1 MIPGD
6 AANLIDLVR
15 ARAADS
21 PDRPVFTFLR
31 DGLTPGDTLTFAALD
46 RRARETAAWLQTRF
60 PHGARVLLLHPPG
73 LEFTI
78 AFLGCVY
85 AGLVAIPAY
94 PPRGREVDPRI
105 RAIAADAQAALA
117 LTTAELLPRLKAMTD
132 GAGDLVRVQ
141 WAASDAIA
149 DVSADAWRDPS
160 PSGDTP
166 AHLQYTSGSTA
177 TPKGVIVTHRNLLRN
192 LLDMHL
198 GWRHDADSVIVS
210 WLPHFHDMGL
220 VYGLLE
226 PIFAGIRC
234 YQMPPVAFIQ
244 KPLRWLRAISA
255 FKATHSAAP
264 NFAYDLCVRKIKPDD
279 RLALN
284 LGSWIVAV
292 NGAEAVRADTM
303 NRFVEAF
310 GPVGFRDETFCPGYG
325 LAEATLKVTASPRGQ
340 RPVRLSV
347 DGAALNRSRV
357 VVAGPGAEGARTLV
371 GCGASAIDTGVS
383 IVDPDTRRP
392 CGADGVGEIWVAG
405 SSVAAGYWNRPS
417 ETAETFGAL
426 PMGDGHGPFLRTGDL
441 GFLRADELYIVGR
454 LKDVIII
461 RGQNYYPQD
470 IEEAVEAL
478 GPGFRSHGCA
488 AFSVDLEGE
497 ERLIVA
503 QEIERV
509 ARDADPAEITGRI
522 KQSVAEAFEVQV
534 YDVVILREGA
544 LPRTSS
550 GKIQRQVCRLA
561 YIGGT
566 FEGRVTESH
575 HHDE

>member
-1 MIPGD
+1 MILSD
-6 AANLIDLVR
+6 AANLIDLVC
-15 ARAADS
+15 ARAAES

-31 DGLTPGDTLTFAALD
+31 DGLTPGDTITFAALD
-46 RRARETAAWLQTRF
+46 RRARGTAAWLQARF
-60 PHGARVLLLHPPG
+60 PPGARVLLLHPPG
-73 LEFTI
+73 VEFTI

-94 PPRGREVDPRI
+94 PPRGREIDPRI

-117 LTTAELLPRLKAMTD
+117 LTTADLLPRLTAMTS
-132 GAGDLVRVQ
+132 GAGDFARVQ
-141 WAASDAIA
+141 WAASDAMSE
-149 DVSADAWRDPS
+149 VSADAWRHPS

-177 TPKGVIVTHRNLLRN
+177 TPKGVVVTHRNLLRN

-198 GWRHDADSVIVS
+198 GWQHDADSVIVS

-226 PIFAGIRC
+226 PIFAGVHC

-244 KPLRWLRAISA
+244 KPVRWLRAITT

-284 LGSWIVAV
+284 LANWIVAV
-292 NGAEAVRADTM
+292 NGAETVRAETM
-303 NRFVEAF
+303 SRFVEAF
-310 GPVGFRDETFCPGYG
+310 GPVGFREESLCPGYG
-325 LAEATLKVTASPRGQ
+325 LAEATLKVTASQRGR

-347 DGAALNRSRV
+347 DGAALNRSQV
-357 VVAGPGAEGARTLV
+357 VVAGSGALGARTLV
-371 GCGASAIDTGVS
+371 GCGTSAIDTDVT
-383 IVDPDTRRP
+383 IVDPETRRR
-392 CGADGVGEIWVAG
+392 CGADGVGEVWVAG
-405 SSVAAGYWNRPS
+405 SAVAAGYWNRPA
-417 ETAETFGAL
+417 ETAETFNAFLAGE
-426 PMGDGHGPFLRTGDL
+426 GHGPFLRTGDL
-441 GFLRADELYIVGR
+441 GFLRDGELYIVGR

-470 IEEAVEAL
+470 IEQTVETI
-478 GPGFRSHGCA
+478 GPGLRSHGCA
-488 AFSVDLEGE
+488 AFSVDLDGE

-509 ARDADPAEITGRI
+509 ARDADVAEITGRI
-522 KQSVAEAFEVQV
+522 KQTVAEAFEVHV

-550 GKIQRQVCRLA
+550 GKIQRQECRRT

-566 FEGRVTESH
+566 FDGRVI
-575 HHDE
+575 